1 MDHKTQL
8 KTDKFALTISL
19 ACVIHCFLVPSFV
32 ILTSGFLFTSINN
45 ELIHNILLLI
55 AVPVSLY
62 ALRLGY
68 KNHNIVSYLYIG
80 IAGLLMLVSAVLLG
94 ESFLGESGENIVT
107 LMGAIL
113 VCYSHFKNHQACK
126 NLDCSS
132 CHD

>member
-8 KTDKFALTISL
+8 KTDKFALSISL
-19 ACVIHCFLVPSFV
+19 ACVIHCFLAPSFV

-45 ELIHNILLLI
+45 ELIHNIFLLI
-55 AVPVSLY
+55 AVPLSLY

-113 VCYSHFKNHQACK
+113 VCYSHFKNYQACK

>member
-1 MDHKTQL
+1 MDLKTQL

-45 ELIHNILLLI
+45 ELIHNIFLLI

-68 KNHNIVSYLYIG
+68 KNHSIVSYLYIG
-80 IAGLLMLVSAVLLG
+80 IAGLLMLVSPVLLG
-94 ESFLGESGENIVT
+94 ESFLGESVVNIMT

-113 VCYSHFKNHQACK
+113 VCYSHFKNHQTCK
-126 NLDCSS
+126 TLECSS

>member
-80 IAGLLMLVSAVLLG
+80 IAGLSMLVSAVLLG